1 MDSRQQRHAG
11 QHHDDGSRD
20 DGNAVPRQESIGR
33 RECGEAH
40 PFRFARCTD
49 DGQQGWQQ
57 RNRGDERA
65 HHAEPG
71 DQAELGDAAVGR
83 WHEREEPK
91 HRAGG
96 GQRQGSSGPRCRTPQ
111 RRANFVPLVPLGPV
125 AHGKLYAEIGAE
137 AEEQDPEG
145 DRDHVECANH

>member
-1 MDSRQQRHAG
+1 MHSRQQGHAA

-40 PFRFARCTD
+40 PFRFARRTD

-96 GQRQGSSGPRCRTPQ
+96 GQRQGSSGPRCRTP
-111 RRANFVPLVPLGPV
+111 
-125 AHGKLYAEIGAE
+125 
-137 AEEQDPEG
+137 
-145 DRDHVECANH
+145 